1 MPSDIYQIDI
11 IHYLNPYFIWVEV
24 VDTVDDKKALEQIGI
39 YGLLAHEITIDLE
52 RNELVDISCRE
63 WAPATANLMQ
73 EFFLSAR
80 ETWFSPTYIDR
91 RSSIFKDNIHK
102 YGEVVIKTHDGE
114 LKKLSEWLITTGFA
128 ELNDCEFHKQLMA
141 GKTQLKLNQ
150 TQIGNIYSFID
161 SHYFKKGQDIPCRK
175 TSFSS
180 YHDDFFEVEDGLSA
194 LSNNKY
200 QKLLS
205 LMKNKTKSI
214 EDVDNEEESMG
225 RACRRLKINDSH
237 DKPPYNVIKN
247 YFDRLS
253 SSKSSGS
260 DVSFCSDKNNFKKDE
275 VDVVLEKQKIKQD
288 VSKEIDNQVPMTA
301 LQKKFHLLKK
311 LSRKTTSK
319 NDTGNMALAD
329 QNTNATSAENGRLA
343 TNLEDTK
350 KSIEEIS
357 SSRKNLTN
365 KMMHKDKLNQDL
377 VSNKEEKEEK
387 NIEKKQAPTS
397 ALQRKLQIY
406 KKLSSKPASND
417 DTASKGTLSDDEV
430 NDIIEKINIAYPKN
444 DKKKLVK
451 EVEDDTNN
459 LDFDNGVEN
468 IGSYMCNFVEKLVT
482 PVVMVHSKF
491 NKVIKPVYAMRDIP
505 FNQHIHIVLKNM
517 SVKLPM
523 DLQSISWQTI
533 LRGHSIFMISPKD
546 SGKTMGYLP
555 CVCRL
560 VSDGTPEMDSS
571 GPICI
576 VVCAT
581 AESVTVVERIAKM
594 LLGLHEKVLA
604 CYAGVDEL
612 FITTSLLNRC
622 DLLICTPPALVR
634 ILQDRDFGVD
644 LRRLRAFVLDDC
656 ERLDQAYKQ
665 EVKFFHYKIRE
676 VEKTRANKELKVQYV
691 VASRVWCDFMESLAR
706 RAPDSVI
713 SIGSFTECVLYSKAS
728 MSVSFVGR
736 DKKVNSVI
744 EFLNDTDSSKKL
756 VIVCRHNDD
765 VAILEKEMKY
775 LGRYIFVGH
784 NDLTVSEMY
793 NLGAAW
799 RDYEVPIL
807 GPILIC
813 TDDSL
818 SHLNITDANYL
829 VHYSLPNSFSLF
841 RKRFSVLNDNYPSI
855 FSAERKSVKIKILL
869 EDVDT
874 EKLPKI
880 LNFIKRCTDNVPLC
894 LDELSNKILAKRD
907 ISKAKKLVPICG
919 ALLSLGYCPDFYDC
933 LNRHKI
939 LKEYDE
945 PTDWIPKRGTV
956 TFKILHYHTATSY
969 SVRLLTHIEKSEE
982 IKFPKTYNTLSLKLG
997 MYYGKASNRKLHGI
1011 PKVGD
1016 ICAVSVKYNLFARC
1030 QVVKILS
1037 TYQRGNPNYVLINLL
1052 DEERY
1057 ERSRDIYL
1065 YHLPKEFKEIKTYVV
1080 QVRLAN
1086 VQPKDRDVTFS
1097 NLAKDHVKNLVNAE
1111 EDIYVRSNIVGV
1123 IGNCIFVDTLEA
1135 CQELSSLDEI
1145 VVKHN
1150 LKRELL
1156 EKHAEDNPDHITKLK
1171 ELCLENDY
1179 TMIVEK
1185 EVVVELKKS
1194 TKKVVVDWAH
1204 LDKDE
1209 VTGVYV
1215 SSIISPDQFFVRLAK
1230 FEPCMKL
1237 LLMDIK
1243 KHIEGELE
1251 PFDNIQV
1258 GDIVITK
1265 FPEDDTYERARVDGI
1280 EKDTVKCFFVDQGD
1294 WEIVA
1299 LKDVYPITNKLI
1311 SQLPFQS
1318 IECRL
1323 IGIKSPGNTWTDF
1336 CINWLSN
1343 YSEEGTK
1350 HLYAKYFL
1358 KEPAEITGAN
1368 KYAIALIDTNTEDD
1382 VIVNQLMVDL
1392 NLAQKVE
1399 EEITYL
1405 DSVIAA
1411 QPGESEVN
1419 DKEEW
1424 TELSKSTGS
1433 SVKSEDFQKV
1443 SLSKVFLPLPKRSV
1457 PLVDSDCESD
1467 SSDKWEVFNPKDLLA
1482 TFVPQIQAM
1491 ANTSP
1496 ELPTISPNNLKT
1508 DLVESSNERTPARA
1522 NDLDSDDTMTD
1533 TPGNSSLNEN
1543 NLTIIDQTRKPK
1555 LIWRQNKTSVSIKI
1569 QLIGIERYE
1578 LVIEDRSL
1586 KFKGFIHDTNYSFN
1600 FDLYA
1605 VVEKNKCSHSNKGQ
1619 YILVKLAKVLHK
1631 NWMTLTKDPEIK
1643 KWIVYDVD
1651 GLEASSDEE
1660 VLDDSLV
1667 KIAKEMHYKHESESD
1682 DDDFVDDVNYRYK

>member
-1 MPSDIYQIDI
+1 MPSDIYKIDV
-11 IHYLNPYFIWVEV
+11 IHFLNPYFIWVEV
-24 VDTVDDKKALEQIGI
+24 FDSEEEKKALEQIGI
-39 YGLLAHEITIDLE
+39 YGLQAHEITIDLE
-52 RNELVDISCRE
+52 RNELVDMPCRE
-63 WAPATANLMQ
+63 WAPATANLMH

-91 RSSIFKDNIHK
+91 RTSIFKDNIHK
-102 YGEVVIKTHDGE
+102 YGEVVIKTHEGE
-114 LKKLSEWLITTGFA
+114 LKKLSEWLVTTGFA
-128 ELNDCEFHKQLMA
+128 QLNDSDFHKQLAA
-141 GKTQLKLNQ
+141 GKIQLNLNEN
-150 TQIGNIYSFID
+150 QIENIYSFIE
-161 SHYFKKGQDIPCRK
+161 SHYSKEGQHICRK
-175 TSFSS
+175 KSISS
-180 YHDDFFEVEDGLSA
+180 CHDSIIEDALSEM
-194 LSNNKY
+194 SNNKY
-200 QKLLS
+200 QKVLS
-205 LMKNKTKSI
+205 FMKNKKTI
-214 EDVDNEEESMG
+214 EAIDNEEESMG
-225 RACRRLKINDSH
+225 RACRRLKIND
-237 DKPPYNVIKN
+237 DNKPPYNAIKN
-247 YFDRLS
+247 YFDKLS

-260 DVSFCSDKNNFKKDE
+260 DVSFCSEKNKSKKD
-275 VDVVLEKQKIKQD
+275 VVGLPEKQEKKQEE
-288 VSKEIDNQVPMTA
+288 VTKEMKNQPMTA
-301 LQKKFHLLKK
+301 MQKRFHILKN
-311 LSRKTTSK
+311 LSHKTAIK
-319 NDTGNMALAD
+319 NETGNLALAD
-329 QNTNATSAENGRLA
+329 INKNINASSDILNNVTSAENEVITKSGDMEKSNEEA
-343 TNLEDTK
+343 SASGKIMNEDNL
-350 KSIEEIS
+350 
-357 SSRKNLTN
+357 N
-365 KMMHKDKLNQDL
+365 KDL
-377 VSNKEEKEEK
+377 LSNKEDK
-387 NIEKKQAPTS
+387 NIEKKQAPIT
-397 ALQRKLQIY
+397 ALQRKQIY
-406 KKLSSKPASND
+406 MKLVKTAANNDSSN
-417 DTASKGTLSDDEV
+417 KGTLSDDEF
-430 NDIIEKINIAYPKN
+430 NDIIEKINTAYPKN
-444 DKKKLVK
+444 DNKKLVK
-451 EVEDDTNN
+451 EINNDTNN
-459 LDFDNGVEN
+459 LELDNSNEN
-468 IGSYMCNFVEKLVT
+468 IGTYMCNFVEKLVT
-482 PVVMVHSKF
+482 PVVMVHTKF
-491 NKVIKPVYAMRDIP
+491 NKIIKPVYTMRDIP

-523 DLQSISWQTI
+523 DLQSISWYTI
-533 LRGHSIFMISPKD
+533 LRGHSIFMISPKN

-555 CVCRL
+555 SICRL
-560 VSDGTPEMDSS
+560 VSDGTPEMDSC

-576 VVCAT
+576 IVCAT
-581 AESVTVVERIAKM
+581 AESVSVVERIAKM

-634 ILQDRDFGVD
+634 ILQDRDCGVD

-656 ERLDQAYKQ
+656 ERLDQVYRQ

-676 VEKTRANKELKVQYV
+676 LEKTRANKELKVQYI
-691 VASRVWCDFMESLAR
+691 VASRIWCDFMESLAKK
-706 RAPDSVI
+706 APDSVI
-713 SIGSFTECVLYSKAS
+713 SIGSFSECVLYSKAN
-728 MSVSFVGR
+728 MSVSFVGK
-736 DKKVNSVI
+736 DKKANSVI
-744 EFLNDTDSSKKL
+744 EFLNDTDSSKKV
-756 VIVCRHNDD
+756 VIVCRYNDD
-765 VAILEKEMKY
+765 VAILEKELKF
-775 LGRYIFVGH
+775 LDRYIFVGH
-784 NDLTVSEMY
+784 NDLTVTEMY
-793 NLGAAW
+793 NLSSAW
-799 RDYEVPIL
+799 RDYKVPIL

-818 SHLNITDANYL
+818 SHLNLTDANYL
-829 VHYSLPNSFSLF
+829 VHYSLPNSFSSF
-841 RKRFSVLNDNYPSI
+841 RKRFAVLNDNYPSI
-855 FSAERKSVKIKILL
+855 FSTERKPIKIKILL

-880 LNFIKRCTDNVPLC
+880 LNFIKRCTDNIPPY

-907 ISKAKKLVPICG
+907 VSKAKKLVPICG

-933 LNRHKI
+933 LNRHKV
-939 LKEYDE
+939 LKEYDQ
-945 PTDWIPKRGTV
+945 PTNWIPKIGTV

-969 SVRLLTHIEKSEE
+969 SVRLLSHVEKNEE

-1016 ICAVSVKYNLFARC
+1016 ICAVAVKYNLFARC
-1030 QVVKILS
+1030 QVVKILN

-1052 DEERY
+1052 DEEKY
-1057 ERSRDIYL
+1057 ERSRDIHL
-1065 YHLPKEFKEIKTYVV
+1065 YHLPKDFREINTYVV

-1086 VQPKDRDVTFS
+1086 VQPKDKDVTFS
-1097 NLAKDHVKNLVNAE
+1097 NLAKDHVKSVVNAE

-1171 ELCLENDY
+1171 ELCPENDL
-1179 TMIVEK
+1179 TMTPEK
-1185 EVVVELKKS
+1185 EVVVEIKKS
-1194 TKKVVVDWAH
+1194 KKKVAVDWAH

-1215 SSIISPDQFFVRLAK
+1215 SYIISPDQFFVRLAK

-1243 KHIEGELE
+1243 KHIESRLE
-1251 PFDNIQV
+1251 PLENIEV
-1258 GDIVITK
+1258 GDIVIAK
-1265 FPEDDTYERARVDGI
+1265 FPEDDTHERARVDGI
-1280 EKDTVKCFFVDQGD
+1280 EKDSINCFFVDQGD
-1294 WEIVA
+1294 WGMVA
-1299 LKDVYPITNKLI
+1299 SKDVFPITNKLI

-1323 IGIKSPGNTWTDF
+1323 IGVKPPGNSWTDF

-1368 KYAIALIDTNTEDD
+1368 KYAIALIDTNTDND
-1382 VIVNQLMVDL
+1382 VIVNQLMMDL

-1405 DSVIAA
+1405 NSVIATK
-1411 QPGESEVN
+1411 PEETEVN
-1419 DKEEW
+1419 NEEEW
-1424 TELSKSTGS
+1424 TNLSQSVGS

-1443 SLSKVFLPLPKRSV
+1443 SLSKVFLPQPKRSV

-1467 SSDKWEVFNPKDLLA
+1467 TSDKWEVFNPKDLLA
-1482 TFVPQIQAM
+1482 TFVPQIKAM
-1491 ANTSP
+1491 TKTNEIPAISANNVK
-1496 ELPTISPNNLKT
+1496 PNP
-1508 DLVESSNERTPARA
+1508 VESFGERSQAKEK
-1522 NDLDSDDTMTD
+1522 DLDSDDTMTD
-1533 TPGNSSLNEN
+1533 TPVNSSLNEN

-1555 LIWRQNKTSVSIKI
+1555 LTWRQNKTTVSVKI
-1569 QLIGIERYE
+1569 QLIGVEDYE
-1578 LVIEDRSL
+1578 LVIEDRAL
-1586 KFKGFIHDTNYSFN
+1586 KFKTIIHDTNYCFN
-1600 FDLYA
+1600 FELYA
-1605 VVEKNKCSHSNKGQ
+1605 VVEKKKCSHSNKGQ
-1619 YILVKLAKVLHK
+1619 YILVKLTKVLQK

-1682 DDDFVDDVNYRYK
+1682 DDDFVDDVNLY